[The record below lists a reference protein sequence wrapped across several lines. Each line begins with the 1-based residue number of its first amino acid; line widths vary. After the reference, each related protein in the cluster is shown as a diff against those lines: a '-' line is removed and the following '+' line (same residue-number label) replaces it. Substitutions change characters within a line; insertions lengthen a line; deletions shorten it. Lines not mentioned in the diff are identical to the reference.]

1 MEPFE
6 PSSGVFVLPTTTS
19 PGALPPHQD
28 LAVVIAGPAVE
39 EAAAAAG
46 GDARVGDDEVLEKEG
61 HAGERPL
68 GERCGHRGTRLV
80 RHHVDD
86 GVELAI
92 ERVDG
97 CERVLDEL
105 ARRGIAA
112 PDEGGKSDRVVVCIV
127 DQGLHGSLLSPSRAA
142 YSYSKQATRW
152 LPPTS
157 ISGGSRSEQ
166 TGIRFGQ
173 RV

>member
-1 MEPFE
+1 MSG
-6 PSSGVFVLPTTTS
+6 PS
-19 PGALPPHQD
+19 
-28 LAVVIAGPAVE
+28 
-39 EAAAAAG
+39 
-46 GDARVGDDEVLEKEG
+46 
-61 HAGERPL
+61 

-80 RHHVDD
+80 RHHVDN

-92 ERVDG
+92 ERIDG
-97 CERVLDEL
+97 RERVLHEL
-105 ARRGIAA
+105 ARRDIAA
-112 PDEGGKSDRVVVCIV
+112 PDEFGKGDRVVVRIV

-166 TGIRFGQ
+166 TGIRFGH
-173 RV
+173 RVWKWHPLGGSMGLGTSPSMAP